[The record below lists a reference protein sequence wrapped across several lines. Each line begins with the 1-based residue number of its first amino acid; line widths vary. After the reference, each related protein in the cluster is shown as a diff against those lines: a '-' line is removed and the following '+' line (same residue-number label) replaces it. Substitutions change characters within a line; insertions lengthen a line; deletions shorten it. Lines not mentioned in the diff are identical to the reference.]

1 MNWEDEGFVISK
13 RKFREN
19 AIILEV
25 FTSKFGRV
33 SGIVY
38 GGNSRKI
45 RNFLQLINK
54 IFVVYNSKGDNKI
67 GYFKTELI
75 NAISPKYFDNKFKIL
90 CLNSLSSILK
100 ALLPENQPSQKIYKS
115 LNDLLDS
122 LNKKNWLTSYL
133 NWEINLIN
141 NLGYGFNIDPKVY
154 ENFKKNKILNI
165 KLDNIEYKIPTFLI
179 FENYEDPDINDIY
192 KGLNFSR
199 TLMENKFFIPNN
211 IPFPY
216 SRKLLERNL
225 LPKFIF
231 SNF

>member
-13 RKFREN
+13 KKFREN

-216 SRKLLERNL
+216 SRKLLEKN
-225 LPKFIF
+225 FIT
-231 SNF
+231 

>member
-1 MNWEDEGFVISK
+1 MNWEDEGFIISK

-25 FTSKFGRV
+25 FTKKFGRV

-38 GGNSRKI
+38 GGNSRKVK
-45 RNFLQLINK
+45 NYLQLVNK

-75 NAISPKYFDNKFKIL
+75 NHISPEYFDNKVKIL

-100 ALLPENQPSQKIYKS
+100 ALLPENQTYEKIYES
-115 LNDLLDS
+115 LCDLLKKFND
-122 LNKKNWLTSYL
+122 KNWLIFYL

-141 NLGYGFNIDPKVY
+141 NLGFGFNFDPKNY
-154 ENFKKNKILNI
+154 SNADERKIINI
-165 KLDNIEYKIPTFLI
+165 KLDNVYYKIPSFLI
-179 FENYEDPDINDIY
+179 FKNFENADAQDIY
-192 KGLNFSR
+192 NGLNFSR
-199 TLMENKFFIPNN
+199 SLMENKFFNPNN

-216 SRKLLERNL
+216 SRKLLE
-225 LPKFIF
+225 KSFVI
-231 SNF
+231 

>member
-13 RKFREN
+13 KKFREN

-133 NWEINLIN
+133 NWELNLIN

-216 SRKLLERNL
+216 SRKLLERN
-225 LPKFIF
+225 FIT
-231 SNF
+231 

>member
-75 NAISPKYFDNKFKIL
+75 KPISPEYFDNKNKIL

-100 ALLPENQPSQKIYKS
+100 TILPENQTQKKIYNS
-115 LNDLLDS
+115 LCFLLD
-122 LNKKNWLTSYL
+122 
-133 NWEINLIN
+133 
-141 NLGYGFNIDPKVY
+141 
-154 ENFKKNKILNI
+154 
-165 KLDNIEYKIPTFLI
+165 
-179 FENYEDPDINDIY
+179 
-192 KGLNFSR
+192 NFS
-199 TLMENKFFIPNN
+199 N
-211 IPFPY
+211 
-216 SRKLLERNL
+216 
-225 LPKFIF
+225 
-231 SNF
+231 